1 MCIISNGCYFTF
13 WCCRWCH
20 SLSTPIYI
28 HIQPIYYKYWSFH
41 LIFVITWTTQYPLWP
56 FNFNTHQPGQYWSHL
71 LLWEQQQHLQHQ
83 RAIQPKHQQRQ
94 RQILK
99 HWEYAVIQPPAVN
112 CYNVQQNQLHHQQH
126 DISHA
131 VCTRRFSRYRTLW
144 STTWLIRFSQHSSIP
159 RIIHTI
165 TLLFCSQFGG
175 GFAVA
180 KLH

>member
-1 MCIISNGCYFTF
+1 MTGDDDFSQQSSIKLQTCLRETITTCHRYSELISWTAIKP
-13 WCCRWCH
+13 R
-20 SLSTPIYI
+20 
-28 HIQPIYYKYWSFH
+28 YW
-41 LIFVITWTTQYPLWP
+41 TW
-56 FNFNTHQPGQYWSHL
+56 
-71 LLWEQQQHLQHQ
+71 QQQHLQHQ
-83 RAIQPKHQQRQ
+83 RAIIQPKHQQRQ

-159 RIIHTI
+159 RIMHTI

-180 KLH
+180 KRHESFFKPTHFQLLSTSTTFLQCD